1 MFNYLFSKTKFYP
14 KFTTEK
20 ELILYIIENCTHD
33 SISHVYRDYALTEW
47 KEKHTAMM
55 HEWPIYDYDDWLI
68 RHLSKVTDDEDI
80 IRAIFKVKDSGTKR
94 SEYTGNLIFNKNL
107 PIDII
112 KEFLTAPLHSRE
124 LTDMSMMEY
133 KYITKEIKDS
143 IEERIVS
150 NKIAKR
156 KRKEDK
162 TRDKLKAYL
171 LTVNATKSVLNGR
184 MAVNDIVEQTIT
196 SDVNDQVLDYMCKIF
211 DVIDKKV

>member
-1 MFNYLFSKTKFYP
+1 
-14 KFTTEK
+14 
-20 ELILYIIENCTHD
+20 
-33 SISHVYRDYALTEW
+33 
-47 KEKHTAMM
+47 M

-80 IRAIFKVKDSGTKR
+80 IRAIFKDKDSGIKR